1 MEDYIMTSIETD
13 VEFVDNASDSYM
25 SDEEREYWID
35 KEEGVTDEETTF
47 ICDCC
52 EETFNEEEMVIGA
65 NTDGICGTE
74 EDYCKSCND
83 LTEEQREMIQEE
95 EIEPCDDIAID
106 NAFNSLFGKTIKE
119 TKSIRRATK
128 KAQVV
133 VLPTYKGVVSRIE
146 ENANRL
152 ANHFNHQGVK

>member
-13 VEFVDNASDSYM
+13 VQFVDNASDTYM

-35 KEEGVTDEETTF
+35 LEEGET
-47 ICDCC
+47 
-52 EETFNEEEMVIGA
+52 E
-65 NTDGICGTE
+65 
-74 EDYCKSCND
+74 
-83 LTEEQREMIQEE
+83 EE
-95 EIEPCDDIAID
+95 EIETCDDTTID

-128 KAQVV
+128 KALVDKV
-133 VLPTYKGVVSRIE
+133 PNIPTHKGVEHRIE
-146 ENANRL
+146 GYTNRL

>member
-1 MEDYIMTSIETD
+1 MENYIMTSIETD
-13 VEFVDNASDSYM
+13 VQFVDNASDSYK

-35 KEEGVTDEETTF
+35 LEEGET
-47 ICDCC
+47 
-52 EETFNEEEMVIGA
+52 E
-65 NTDGICGTE
+65 
-74 EDYCKSCND
+74 
-83 LTEEQREMIQEE
+83 EE
-95 EIEPCDDIAID
+95 EIETCDDTTID

>member
-13 VEFVDNASDSYM
+13 VQFVDNASDSYM

-35 KEEGVTDEETTF
+35 LEEGETEEETTF

-95 EIEPCDDIAID
+95 EIETCDDTTID

-119 TKSIRRATK
+119 TKSIRRASK
-128 KAQVV
+128 KAQIV
-133 VLPTYKGVVSRIE
+133 VLPTYKGVVNVHE
-146 ENANRL
+146 ENVNRL
-152 ANHFNHQGVK
+152 ANHFNNQGVK

>member
-13 VEFVDNASDSYM
+13 VQFVDNASDTYM

-35 KEEGVTDEETTF
+35 LEEGET
-47 ICDCC
+47 
-52 EETFNEEEMVIGA
+52 E
-65 NTDGICGTE
+65 
-74 EDYCKSCND
+74 
-83 LTEEQREMIQEE
+83 EE
-95 EIEPCDDIAID
+95 EIEPCDDTTID

-133 VLPTYKGVVSRIE
+133 VLPTYRGVVSRHE
-146 ENANRL
+146 ENMNRL
-152 ANHFNHQGVK
+152 ANHFNRGIK

>member
-13 VEFVDNASDSYM
+13 VQFVDNASDTYM

-35 KEEGVTDEETTF
+35 LEEGET
-47 ICDCC
+47 
-52 EETFNEEEMVIGA
+52 E
-65 NTDGICGTE
+65 
-74 EDYCKSCND
+74 
-83 LTEEQREMIQEE
+83 EE
-95 EIEPCDDIAID
+95 EIETCDDTTID

-133 VLPTYKGVVSRIE
+133 VLPTYKGVVSRHE
-146 ENANRL
+146 ENVNRL
-152 ANHFNHQGVK
+152 ANHFNRGIK

>member
-13 VEFVDNASDSYM
+13 VQFVDNASDSYM

-35 KEEGVTDEETTF
+35 LEEGET
-47 ICDCC
+47 
-52 EETFNEEEMVIGA
+52 E
-65 NTDGICGTE
+65 
-74 EDYCKSCND
+74 
-83 LTEEQREMIQEE
+83 EE
-95 EIEPCDDIAID
+95 EIETCEDTTID

>member
-74 EDYCKSCND
+74 EDYCKACND

-128 KAQVV
+128 KAQQVV
-133 VLPTYKGVVSRIE
+133 IPTYKGVVSRIE

>member
-1 MEDYIMTSIETD
+1 MENYIMTS
-13 VEFVDNASDSYM
+13 VEIDMDFVDNASDSHK

-35 KEEGVTDEETTF
+35 LEEGVTDEETTF

-52 EETFNEEEMVIGA
+52 EETFNEEEVVIGA

-95 EIEPCDDIAID
+95 EIEPCDYIAID

-133 VLPTYKGVVSRIE
+133 VIPNYRGVVSRIE

>member
-13 VEFVDNASDSYM
+13 VQFVDNASDTHM

-35 KEEGVTDEETTF
+35 LEEGET
-47 ICDCC
+47 
-52 EETFNEEEMVIGA
+52 E
-65 NTDGICGTE
+65 
-74 EDYCKSCND
+74 
-83 LTEEQREMIQEE
+83 EE
-95 EIEPCDDIAID
+95 EIETCEDTTID

-133 VLPTYKGVVSRIE
+133 VLPTYKGVVSRHE
-146 ENANRL
+146 ENVNRL
-152 ANHFNHQGVK
+152 ANHFNRGIK